1 MIDKQMLEQMSALN
15 REIEDLESRIQK
27 IDNKTIGVVSDSVQG
42 SSKEYPYIQH
52 NCKIEGYDCIKNL
65 KHKNTKRK
73 YKKQI
78 ESKRYKLE
86 KLINSLE
93 YELNYIEDSEIR
105 QIIRYRYEDNM
116 NWIQIMFKMK
126 YKAESTAKMKL
137 KRFFKENDK
146 CDKCDDKTC

>member
-1 MIDKQMLEQMSALN
+1 LSN
-15 REIEDLESRIQK
+15 
-27 IDNKTIGVVSDSVQG
+27 
-42 SSKEYPYIQH
+42 
-52 NCKIEGYDCIKNL
+52 
-65 KHKNTKRK
+65 RK